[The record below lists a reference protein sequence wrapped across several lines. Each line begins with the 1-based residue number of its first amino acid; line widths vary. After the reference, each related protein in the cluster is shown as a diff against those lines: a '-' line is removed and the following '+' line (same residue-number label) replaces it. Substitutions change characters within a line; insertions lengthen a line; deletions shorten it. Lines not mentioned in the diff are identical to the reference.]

1 MSRIFDEYA
10 YGPGP
15 RSECWWDHT
24 CTLPSFSRLAA
35 DRRCDVVVIGGGFTG
50 ISAALHLAQSGA
62 SVCVLEEKSI
72 GWGASGRNGGFC
84 CLGGAKASDA
94 LLDRRY
100 GKSERIAFRQTELA
114 AVNLV
119 ERLINLYKIDV
130 DRHSDGEIELAHRAK
145 DAKGFQAMAR
155 AAEENYGVSGRVYS
169 ASDLLARG
177 FGEVFH
183 GAFSTPI
190 GFGLNPRKYLAGLV
204 NAAVQA
210 GARLFEHSPA
220 TAIERVGR
228 KWKVQDGQ
236 GQNVLADHV
245 IFATNGYS
253 SEHLPPWFA
262 ARYTPSQSN
271 VLVTRPLTQTEL
283 EQANWTTDMMAY
295 DTRNL
300 LHYFRLMPDGRFLF
314 GMRGALMTGPAAE
327 ARARRALQADFVR
340 MFPAWSTVDS
350 EFIWSGMVCL
360 ARDAVPFVGK
370 VPGQS
375 GLWAGLCYHGNGV
388 AMGTFSGAILADL
401 VQGVRPEVYP
411 EVISRPLSRFPFGRA
426 RRLLMPAVY
435 AGLMLADY

>member
-1 MSRIFDEYA
+1 MNRIFNEYA

-15 RSECWWDHT
+15 RSECWWDNT
-24 CTLPSFSRLAA
+24 CTLPSFSRLETEQ
-35 DRRCDVVVIGGGFTG
+35 RCDVAIIGGGFTG

-62 SVCVLEEKSI
+62 CVSVLEAQSI

-100 GKSERIAFRQTELA
+100 GKPERIAYRQTEMA

-119 ERLINLYKIDV
+119 EQLINSHKIDV

-145 DAKGFQAMAR
+145 DTKGFEAMAR

-169 ASDLLARG
+169 SSDLLARG
-177 FGEVFH
+177 FGKHFH
-183 GAFSTPI
+183 GAFSVPV

-204 NAAVQA
+204 EAAVQA
-210 GARLFEHSPA
+210 GARLFEQSPA
-220 TAIERVGR
+220 SAIEPVGR
-228 KWKVQDGQ
+228 KWKVQVGQ
-236 GQNVLADHV
+236 GQNILADQV

-262 ARYTPSQSN
+262 ARYMPSQSN
-271 VLVTRPLTQTEL
+271 VLVTRPLTRTEL
-283 EQANWTTDMMAY
+283 EQANWTSDMMAY

-314 GMRGALMTGPAAE
+314 GMRGALMTGPRAE
-327 ARARRALQADFVR
+327 AHARRALRADFVR
-340 MFPAWSTVDS
+340 MFPEWSKVDT

-360 ARDAVPFVGK
+360 ARDAVPFVGNI
-370 VPGQS
+370 PERS

-388 AMGTFSGAILADL
+388 AMGTLSGAILADL
-401 VQGVRPEVYP
+401 VRGVTPEDYP
-411 EVISRPLSRFPFGRA
+411 EVIRRPLSRFPFGRA